1 MQLDSLISRRVERVS
16 SMLTPYFPKLTTV
29 RGLFIFMHFPAPA
42 APRAVACRAA
52 ATFAQSE
59 L

>member
-1 MQLDSLISRRVERVS
+1 MQLDSLISRRVERRVVCGHHTS
-16 SMLTPYFPKLTTV
+16 PLTTV
-29 RGLFIFMHFPAPA
+29 GGLFIFMHFPAPA